1 MSRATRHFIRH
12 YVEMVVVMF
21 AGMALLWA
29 PADLLVDTEPPGAML
44 GTMAFTM
51 TAPMIPWMRWRGHQW
66 RPTLEM
72 TASMVVPALAV
83 LALLA
88 VGIGHLGVLFAI
100 EHVAMLGG
108 MLAVMLVRRDEY
120 VHRGHAEVAA

>member
-1 MSRATRHFIRH
+1 MKGFARH
-12 YVEMVVVMF
+12 YAEMVLVMF

-29 PADLLVDTEPPGAML
+29 PADLLVNTEPTGAVL
-44 GTMAFTM
+44 ATMAVTM
-51 TAPMIPWMRWRGHQW
+51 TAPMIPWMRRRGHGW

-72 TASMVVPALAV
+72 AASMVIPTLAM

-88 VGIGHLGVLFAI
+88 ADLVTDAGVLLGV

-108 MLAVMLVRRDEY
+108 MLVAMLARRDEY
-120 VHRGHAEVAA
+120 SHHHHTVAA

>member
-1 MSRATRHFIRH
+1 MKRFVRH

-29 PADLLVDTEPPGAML
+29 PADLVVNTNPTGAML
-44 GTMAFTM
+44 ATMAFTM
-51 TAPMIPWMRWRGHQW
+51 TAPMVAWMRWRGHLW

-72 TASMVVPALAV
+72 AGAMVVPTLAM

-88 VGIGHLGVLFAI
+88 RDVVTDAGVLLGA
-100 EHVAMLGG
+100 EHVVMLAAMLGV
-108 MLAVMLVRRDEY
+108 MLARRDEY
-120 VHRGHAEVAA
+120 SRHAHHEVVA

>member
-1 MSRATRHFIRH
+1 MSPAKRRFIRH

-29 PADLLVDTEPPGAML
+29 PATLVVNTDGDAAML
-44 GTMAFTM
+44 ATMAATM
-51 TAPMIPWMRWRGHQW
+51 TAPMVAWMRWRGHDWQ
-66 RPTLEM
+66 PTLEM
-72 TASMVVPALAV
+72 AASMVIPTLAM

-88 VGIGHLGVLFAI
+88 ADLVTDAGVLLGV

-108 MLAVMLVRRDEY
+108 MLVAMLARRDEY
-120 VHRGHAEVAA
+120 SHHHHTVAA